1 MPSRIPGGV
10 QILRVGNENSQ
21 RVAKSDRSMV
31 VRMGIRAVESFDA
44 AFQLSTEVGRSDMIS
59 VSELS
64 SAWNCESNGVY

>member
-59 VSELS
+59 VS
-64 SAWNCESNGVY
+64 